1 MIEGDKYYFC
11 KISWLSG
18 RWKVVWPKCLQRKAH
33 FIPLV
38 MSSHTSIWVQLIFL
52 PFALLTIH
60 LEGFQKSTGSTH
72 SRDARKGNDVLL
84 STLVTEALMA
94 DTMPVDLATYYKYT
108 NLAARAIYD
117 NHFEQASACYDTAFM
132 HKTYPFYED
141 LKNFI
146 LLNVKSGLSH
156 KNEVPLHQ
164 IIVYK
169 QVDTA
174 QVFKALP
181 KRLFSKVELAAINKL
196 VKIQKKSSLPET
208 MYEKSLKEM
217 FVIDQEIRDYDAFS
231 QKDYEARKA
240 IYARRDSVD
249 KENFIRFEK
258 LYNQYG
264 FPGEERMGVFY
275 DADHQ
280 WNEVVYIL
288 LRHFIQGEDE
298 EIINKVQRIIESAFY
313 AGDLH
318 PSIYATLVELIGNQ
332 PDDPRPGYN
341 FMKTTINLV
350 MGEIYRPFVFYTDS
364 LMQAVNTNRIAIGL
378 DSFHIVQKQVVCQ
391 YLGMQELGEKKFIKM
406 VQYAQIDELPPGLVK
421 MSCEAANIDY
431 HSYKINTLK
440 IMDKCRCEEKIY

>member
-1 MIEGDKYYFC
+1 
-11 KISWLSG
+11 
-18 RWKVVWPKCLQRKAH
+18 
-33 FIPLV
+33 
-38 MSSHTSIWVQLIFL
+38 
-52 PFALLTIH
+52 
-60 LEGFQKSTGSTH
+60 
-72 SRDARKGNDVLL
+72 
-84 STLVTEALMA
+84 
-94 DTMPVDLATYYKYT
+94 
-108 NLAARAIYD
+108 
-117 NHFEQASACYDTAFM
+117 
-132 HKTYPFYED
+132 
-141 LKNFI
+141 
-146 LLNVKSGLSH
+146 
-156 KNEVPLHQ
+156 
-164 IIVYK
+164 
-169 QVDTA
+169 
-174 QVFKALP
+174 
-181 KRLFSKVELAAINKL
+181 
-196 VKIQKKSSLPET
+196 
-208 MYEKSLKEM
+208 
-217 FVIDQEIRDYDAFS
+217 
-231 QKDYEARKA
+231 
-240 IYARRDSVD
+240 
-249 KENFIRFEK
+249 
-258 LYNQYG
+258 
-264 FPGEERMGVFY
+264 MGVFY

-318 PSIYATLVELIGNQ
+318 PSIYATLMELIGNQ

-431 HSYKINTLK
+431 HSYKINTPK